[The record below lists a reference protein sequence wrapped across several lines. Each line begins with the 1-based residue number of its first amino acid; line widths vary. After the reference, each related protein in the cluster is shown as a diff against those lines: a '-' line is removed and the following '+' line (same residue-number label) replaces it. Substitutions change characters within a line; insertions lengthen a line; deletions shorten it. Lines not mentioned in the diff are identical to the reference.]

1 MGPELPPRVTGYLW
15 GGTQKLQPTGSDK
28 WGCSANSY
36 LQEQLMPWS
45 QGHSPPQGDK
55 CLSRSY
61 PEFCLYLQNSL
72 CVLPWASRCFCCLI
86 LPPPAPLTLRHL
98 SVPTDAV
105 KFLAAKVTQLTTVG
119 SPCWNLPPSRI
130 FALACPS
137 PWTHSSSHPQG
148 SFHIVLGLSSDVTH
162 LYFAYIFAP
171 MSRILATVPVS
182 GDK

>member
-15 GGTQKLQPTGSDK
+15 GGTQKLRPTGSDK

-137 PWTHSSSHPQG
+137 ALDSQLLTSTGIFPHSAWPEFRCHSLV
-148 SFHIVLGLSSDVTH
+148 FC
-162 LYFAYIFAP
+162 LYLC
-171 MSRILATVPVS
+171 SNE
-182 GDK
+182 

>member
-1 MGPELPPRVTGYLW
+1 MGHKNSG
-15 GGTQKLQPTGSDK
+15 PTGSDK
-28 WGCSANSY
+28 WGCFADSY

-72 CVLPWASRCFCCLI
+72 CMLPWASRCFCCLI
-86 LPPPAPLTLRHL
+86 LPPPYPLNP
-98 SVPTDAV
+98 VPTDAD

-119 SPCWNLPPSRI
+119 SPCWNLPSSRI

-137 PWTHSSSHPQG
+137 ALDSQLLTSTGIFLHSAWPEFSYHSLV
-148 SFHIVLGLSSDVTH
+148 FC
-162 LYFAYIFAP
+162 LYLC
-171 MSRILATVPVS
+171 SNE
-182 GDK
+182 